1 MESKITINKFQC
13 CQYGLKWVKH
23 AQYLIIFLLCWGFL
37 VYEIFCALEKYLEK
51 DTGTADEY
59 VLNTKTK
66 FPALTIC
73 PSLPYKEE
81 ILHRNGILGT
91 YLYYLKNFVS
101 INDHLKKNSYHFL
114 FFAISDRTEV
124 QFHAQWTSNDSKIS
138 PKDFYESIVNDI
150 HEIINQVNITIEGK
164 FDGQHHMIMK
174 PNDKICKNN
183 ESLFKPKPYYYNGD
197 CFGL

>member
-1 MESKITINKFQC
+1 MTINVNRLVGISATLTIMESKSADKKFQF

-23 AQYLIIFLLCWGFL
+23 TQYLIIFMLCWGFL
-37 VYEIFCALEKYLEK
+37 VYEIFCAFEKYLEK

-91 YLYYLKNFVS
+91 TYITQRVLVS
-101 INDHLKKNSYHFL
+101 
-114 FFAISDRTEV
+114 FF
-124 QFHAQWTSNDSKIS
+124 K
-138 PKDFYESIVNDI
+138 
-150 HEIINQVNITIEGK
+150 
-164 FDGQHHMIMK
+164 
-174 PNDKICKNN
+174 
-183 ESLFKPKPYYYNGD
+183 
-197 CFGL
+197 

>member
-81 ILHRNGILGT
+81 ILHRKGILGT
-91 YLYYLKNFVS
+91 YLYYLKIFVS
-101 INDHLKKNSYHFL
+101 INDHLKKKTRIISYSL
-114 FFAISDRTEV
+114 
-124 QFHAQWTSNDSKIS
+124 QFQIVLKYSSMLNGHLMILKFHQKI
-138 PKDFYESIVNDI
+138 F
-150 HEIINQVNITIEGK
+150 
-164 FDGQHHMIMK
+164 MK
-174 PNDKICKNN
+174 A
-183 ESLFKPKPYYYNGD
+183 S
-197 CFGL
+197 